1 MRTILIDGD
10 VLAYQ
15 HSFSAEKAIDW
26 GDGDWTLHADEGLAV
41 SKLDSQIIELQ
52 QTLEADKVVVVL
64 SDSANWRL
72 KVYPLYKS
80 NRKDTRKPM
89 LVAPLREHML
99 TRWSAWVRPG
109 LEGDD
114 VLGILSTHPTIIKG
128 ERIIVSLDKDMKT
141 VPGLLYNT
149 GRPAEGI
156 VKITEA
162 DADDWH
168 FYQTLMG
175 DTVDGYPGCP
185 GVGKVRARAILDEA
199 YAASAHL
206 SGTVATC
213 VWPKIVAAFEKAK
226 LTEDDALIQARIA
239 RICRATDYDFKK
251 KEVKL
256 WTPS

>member
-52 QTLEADKVVVVL
+52 KTLEADKVVVVL
-64 SDSANWRL
+64 SDGGNWRL

-114 VLGILSTHPTIIKG
+114 VLGILSTHPNIIKG

-141 VPGLLYNT
+141 IPGLLYNT
-149 GRPAEGI
+149 GKPAEGI

-162 DADDWH
+162 EADDWH
-168 FYQTLMG
+168 FFQTLMG
-175 DTVDGYPGCP
+175 DATDGYPGCP
-185 GVGKVRARAILDEA
+185 GVGKVRARAILDTTGEYGA
-199 YAASAHL
+199 WL
-206 SGTVATC
+206 PP
-213 VWPKIVAAFEKAK
+213 WPKIVAAFEKAK

-256 WTPS
+256 WQPS

>member
-15 HSFSAEKAIDW
+15 HAHSAEKAIDW
-26 GDGDWTLHADEGLAV
+26 GDGDWTLHADEDEAR
-41 SKLDSQIIELQ
+41 SKLNSQILELQ
-52 QTLEADKVVVVL
+52 KTLEADNVVVVL

-80 NRKDTRKPM
+80 NRKATRKPM
-89 LVAPLREHML
+89 ILGALRNHML
-99 TRWSAWVRPG
+99 TRWSAWIRPG

-149 GRPAEGI
+149 GKPAEGI

-168 FYQTLMG
+168 FFQTLMG
-175 DTVDGYPGCP
+175 DATDGYPGCP

-199 YAASAHL
+199 IGSNAHL
-206 SGTVATC
+206 SGTMAAC
-213 VWPKIVAAFEKAK
+213 VWPSVVAAYEKAG

-256 WTPS
+256 WTPQ